1 MRRKLIL
8 SFVVLVVSAGESQA
22 ANLAVIT
29 SPPTI
34 MNILVLFFAGGC
46 LALCFQLL
54 SLVRGGLFGKIWQW
68 FTIGFALLALSQ
80 IAALLSVFE
89 VVAMPGF
96 MVPALLVLM
105 AGIFLYGILEAKRV
119 LS

>member
-1 MRRKLIL
+1 
-8 SFVVLVVSAGESQA
+8 
-22 ANLAVIT
+22 
-29 SPPTI
+29 
-34 MNILVLFFAGGC
+34 
-46 LALCFQLL
+46 
-54 SLVRGGLFGKIWQW
+54 
-68 FTIGFALLALSQ
+68 LLALSQ

-105 AGIFLYGILEAKRV
+105 AGIFLYGILEAKRI